1 MVKIQRPTSYRVDN
15 MRELKEALIEGPVT
29 TKMTHKQVA
38 WQWEQMTGE
47 VVTTQAV
54 AATCQRAVRKL
65 MEGLAKD
72 PELLKLF
79 TEMTRGN

>member
-1 MVKIQRPTSYRVDN
+1 MVKRQRPISYRVDN
-15 MRELKEALIEGPVT
+15 MRELKEALLNGPVT

-38 WQWEQMTGE
+38 WHWEQMTGE
-47 VVTTQAV
+47 AITTQAV

-65 MEGLAKD
+65 MEGLAED